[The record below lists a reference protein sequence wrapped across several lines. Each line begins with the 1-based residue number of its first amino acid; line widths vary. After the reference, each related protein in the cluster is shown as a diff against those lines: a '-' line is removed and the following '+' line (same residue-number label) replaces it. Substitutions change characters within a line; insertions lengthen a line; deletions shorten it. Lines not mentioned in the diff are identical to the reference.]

1 MECILFLQKYDKLLK
16 NSGRVKSQMI
26 MLRFIIGKVRS
37 KDLKRGPTEAKQE
50 ISNHLD
56 NSGVPWGLRW

>member
-16 NSGRVKSQMI
+16 NSGRVKSKI
-26 MLRFIIGKVRS
+26 VLRFIIGKVMS

-50 ISNHLD
+50 ISNYLD